1 MKCVAQY
8 TSQKKNNKTKTKQ
21 KKILLLSVQKK
32 KKKKGQNKNKKN
44 TLQPHR
50 AQQQNISCAAMEET
64 DLARVPGEYR
74 RESAV

>member
-32 KKKKGQNKNKKN
+32 KKRSKQKQKN